1 MRIVLSNINKLKT
14 MNYIKKLQTDRDDLQ
29 AQIGRIEE
37 AATDLMNYA
46 HSDKFQGEGALGT
59 YISKNDVIE
68 RTRLILNEVNV

>member
-1 MRIVLSNINKLKT
+1 

-29 AQIGRIEE
+29 AQIERIAE

-46 HSDKFQGEGALGT
+46 QSTKFQGSGAIGT

-68 RTRLILNEVNV
+68 RTRLILNQINL